1 MKKLN
6 AIVIGATGATGLELV
21 RLLLNDSNYRH
32 LSVFVRK
39 KIDLKHNKLTVH
51 KIDFSKLNDIKNLVV
66 GDILFSALGTTKK
79 EAGDKKKQFL
89 VDFTYQFEFAKM
101 ASENGVKDYS
111 LVSSIGADEKSFFFY
126 PKIKGQLEEAVKNLS
141 FKKIQIF
148 QPPSLIRQSELM
160 RAGEKTSLKFL
171 NIINRLGL
179 LKSLKPIHV
188 YYLAKKMI
196 AEAQLKQLNR
206 ITIYKPKD
214 IRII

>member
-6 AIVIGATGATGLELV
+6 AIVIGATGATGQELV

-32 LSVFVRK
+32 LSVFVRE

-79 EAGDKKKQFL
+79 KAGDKNKQFL
-89 VDFTYQFEFAKM
+89 VDFTYQFEFANM
-101 ASENGVKDYS
+101 ASENGVKYYS

-188 YYLAKKMI
+188 NYLAKKMI

>member
-6 AIVIGATGATGLELV
+6 AIIIGATGATGLELV
-21 RLLLNDSNYRH
+21 RLLLNDPNYRH

-79 EAGDKKKQFL
+79 EAGDKNKQFL

-188 YYLAKKMI
+188 DYLAKKMI

-206 ITIYKPKD
+206 ITIYKPTD